1 MELDLIL
8 GTNDSMFT
16 FTEQWSIWEN
26 AILSFSNA
34 SKNPPK
40 EIREYLA
47 DNSDPRNNDSSN
59 GCFYI

>member
-1 MELDLIL
+1 MELDLIS

-16 FTEQWSIWEN
+16 FTEQWR
-26 AILSFSNA
+26 AYGKMLLLSFSTA

-47 DNSDPRNNDSSN
+47 DNSDPRN
-59 GCFYI
+59 